1 MYLRQNGT
9 QEFLGDMKG
18 VSQPTVSRIVTVLV
32 PVVRA
37 VLEEFVPSAGDA
49 IQMAS
54 GRVCLVNGTIT
65 CGCRKLCH
73 PMRPGNTR
81 GSGHRAGPGA
91 EPGRSR
97 LTQVDG
103 DARKAVSV
111 AVRGAHGANCSDRC
125 TR

>member
-37 VLEEFVPSAGDA
+37 VLEEFVPSAEDA

-65 CGCRKLCH
+65 PCWSYEEHRGLWSRKHGTTTGFNAQLISLLG
-73 PMRPGNTR
+73 GNADLHFLIRFR
-81 GSGHRAGPGA
+81 GKTS
-91 EPGRSR
+91 
-97 LTQVDG
+97 
-103 DARKAVSV
+103 
-111 AVRGAHGANCSDRC
+111 
-125 TR
+125 